1 MGCTSMELNNA
12 QKAEVNQLDSTIAAL
27 IATIIAIGISI
38 INLLGRK
45 KSIIDEKPLPS
56 CFDEL
61 PTLTSII
68 IVLVSF
74 FFFGLARD
82 ECKESEEEDCSA
94 QISLL
99 TSFLVL
105 FVSIVRLINISGQTP
120 GSEAQ
125 TVADSGKR

>member
-1 MGCTSMELNNA
+1 MKLNNA
-12 QKAEVNQLDSTIAAL
+12 QNAEINQLDSTISAL

-38 INLLGRK
+38 INLLGTK
-45 KSIIDEKPLPS
+45 KSIVEEKPLAP
-56 CFDEL
+56 CFAEL

-82 ECKESEEEDCSA
+82 ACNESEEQDCSA

-105 FVSIVRLINISGQTP
+105 FVSIIRLINISGQTP

-125 TVADSGKR
+125 TAAGSGKR

>member
-1 MGCTSMELNNA
+1 MELNNA

-82 ECKESEEEDCSA
+82 ECRESEEDCSA